1 VVESTALEMRHTG
14 NRIGGSNPSLSAKSW
29 SKVIRYRCEV
39 LIDKSNFAD
48 VSLLDGPLSSTSIR
62 VRIVGKSGVETWHG
76 QLENSLH

>member
-1 VVESTALEMRHTG
+1 
-14 NRIGGSNPSLSAKSW
+14 
-29 SKVIRYRCEV
+29 VIRYRCEV